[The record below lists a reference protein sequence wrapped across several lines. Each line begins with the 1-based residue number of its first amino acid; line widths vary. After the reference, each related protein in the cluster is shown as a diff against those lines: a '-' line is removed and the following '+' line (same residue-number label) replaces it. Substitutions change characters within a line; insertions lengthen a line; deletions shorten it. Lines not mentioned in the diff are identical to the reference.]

1 MRLSEFILLSEE
13 EKKFIVLHEGILIAK
28 RSRAPY
34 LVFLFQMD
42 GYYVESYCNVET
54 KGIEEYR
61 VFQNPVLLAPY
72 LEQIAIDDLLEWG

>member
-13 EKKFIVLHEGILIAK
+13 EKKFVVLHHGILVAK
-28 RSRAPY
+28 RSISPY

-61 VFQNPVLLAPY
+61 VFQHPALLTPY
-72 LEQIAIDDLLEWG
+72 LEEIVIDDLLE